1 MLIQK
6 CLGCYSH
13 PFSELAP
20 HFPTKA
26 PSLHACSSFSCP
38 ILSIISGSH
47 FPFFQILSFLS
58 FLILSP
64 HFPSVFFLSSLLIL
78 YILAFLHHPFLY
90 SCHQPPSKCL
100 HSPPLFQLFHVLLCQ
115 KSQTL
120 NSSSSQSLPLPLSAC
135 YPLGNCCCSQQWV
148 RG

>member
-20 HFPTKA
+20 HFPTEHPFSMPA
-26 PSLHACSSFSCP
+26 PLSLVQSFPSSRAP
-38 ILSIISGSH
+38 I

-64 HFPSVFFLSSLLIL
+64 HFPFCVFLSSLLIL

-90 SCHQPPSKCL
+90 SCHQPSCKCRHIL
-100 HSPPLFQLFHVLLCQ
+100 PLLQLFHVPLCQ

-120 NSSSSQSLPLPLSAC
+120 NSSSSQSHPAC
-135 YPLGNCCCSQQWV
+135 YPLGNYCCSQQ
-148 RG
+148 

>member
-20 HFPTKA
+20 HYPTEHPLPMLAPFSLVQSFPSSQA
-26 PSLHACSSFSCP
+26 P
-38 ILSIISGSH
+38 I
-47 FPFFQILSFLS
+47 FLS
-58 FLILSP
+58 FKSCLSYP
-64 HFPSVFFLSSLLIL
+64 FEFYLLTSPLCFFFLLSLLIL
-78 YILAFLHHPFLY
+78 YILAILHHPFL
-90 SCHQPPSKCL
+90 SSFHQPPSKCL

-120 NSSSSQSLPLPLSAC
+120 NSSSSQSHPLPHSAC
-135 YPLGNCCCSQQWV
+135 YPLGNCCCSQQ
-148 RG
+148 